1 MKRFHFEFGLASLDT
16 YFRNIVFAF
25 RTMLM
30 PGIPVTGSVRFE
42 TEPNQTEP
50 NRIEIGSVQDF

>member
-30 PGIPVTGSVRFE
+30 PGIPVMGSVRFE
-42 TEPNQTEP
+42 
-50 NRIEIGSVQDF
+50 EINSDNISYKILL